1 MVWKINKKE
10 ARAFSFMTRFVK
22 MPSEHTF
29 CALPTSLLFAY
40 LSYSMTYYRHS
51 YDWLRWDI

>member
-51 YDWLRWDI
+51 YD